1 MPVAG
6 GLLLGWQ
13 SDPILCSLC
22 SLHIFTPGCF
32 VYFPQTSPRGVDFLH
47 PGVYDAIT
55 PSETAA
61 DRWSRRPAG
70 PRVASRARRHE
81 TGGYK
86 TQEFICTKK
95 QAKELDGLAFWVAEL
110 YNIRE
115 LFPNDQRNL
124 DRCDASIRFAM
135 DQLDRLA
142 VPFWAQNAVINW
154 AENWRNISSH
164 DLKQAMKS
172 RGVIM

>member
-1 MPVAG
+1 M
-6 GLLLGWQ
+6 
-13 SDPILCSLC
+13 
-22 SLHIFTPGCF
+22 
-32 VYFPQTSPRGVDFLH
+32 
-47 PGVYDAIT
+47 
-55 PSETAA
+55 
-61 DRWSRRPAG
+61 
-70 PRVASRARRHE
+70 
-81 TGGYK
+81 
-86 TQEFICTKK
+86 QEFICTKK
-95 QAKELDGLAFWVAEL
+95 QANELDGLAFWVAEL

-115 LFPNDQRNL
+115 LFPNDRRNL
-124 DRCDASIRFAM
+124 DRCGASIRFAM